1 MHAISDTSPL
11 IWLAKIGK
19 LSLLKELFSEILVP
33 EEVYKEA
40 VERGLHEGFSD
51 ALLIREG
58 FNQGWIKVARLNED
72 ETVFCREILKHAFEI
87 HLGEVQAIVLA
98 RRTSATA
105 LLLMD
110 ESSGRAFAEAWGLKV
125 NGVFFVIM
133 MALRRGLLSG
143 VEAKEAVLTLV
154 QKGFRIEP
162 KLLAK
167 VIREI
172 DAYKDSDTA

>member
-1 MHAISDTSPL
+1 M
-11 IWLAKIGK
+11 KIGK

-58 FNQGWIKVARLNED
+58 FDQGWIKVARLNED
-72 ETVFCREILKHAFEI
+72 ETVFCREI
-87 HLGEVQAIVLA
+87 HLGEAQAIVLA

-154 QKGFRIEP
+154 QKGLRIEP

-172 DAYKDSDTA
+172 DAYKDSGTA

>member
-1 MHAISDTSPL
+1 LPTVSNTSPL
-11 IWLAKIGK
+11 IWLSKIGK
-19 LSLLKELFSEILVP
+19 LTLLKDLFNEILIP

-40 VERGLHEGFSD
+40 VERGLQEGFSE
-51 ALLIREG
+51 ALIIKEG
-58 FNQGWIKVARLNED
+58 VDQGWIKISRLGENEI
-72 ETVFCREILKHAFEI
+72 TLCKKIMKHAFEI
-87 HLGEVQAIVLA
+87 HMGEAQAIVLA
-98 RRTSATA
+98 RRIGANA

-110 ESSGRAFAEAWGLKV
+110 ESSGRAFAEAWGLRV
-125 NGVFFVIM
+125 NGIIFVIM
-133 MALRRGLLSG
+133 TGLRRGLLSG

-172 DAYKDSDTA
+172 DAYKNSSKA

>member
-1 MHAISDTSPL
+1 LPAISNTSPL

-19 LSLLKELFSEILVP
+19 LSLLKELFFEVLVP

-40 VERGLHEGFSD
+40 VERGLQEGFSD

-58 FNQGWIKVARLNED
+58 FSQGWIKVSRLNED
-72 ETVFCREILKHAFEI
+72 EAALCKEILNHAFEI
-87 HLGEVQAIVLA
+87 HIGEAQAIVVA
-98 RRTSATA
+98 RRIGASA

-125 NGVFFVIM
+125 NGVIYVIM

-143 VEAKEAVLTLV
+143 AEAKEAVLTLV
-154 QKGFRIEP
+154 QKGFRVEP
-162 KLLAK
+162 KLLARM
-167 VIREI
+167 IREI
-172 DAYKDSDTA
+172 DAYKKGSTV

>member
-1 MHAISDTSPL
+1 L

-40 VERGLHEGFSD
+40 VDRGLQEGFSD

-58 FNQGWIKVARLNED
+58 FNQSWIKVVRLNED
-72 ETVFCREILKHAFEI
+72 EAAFCREILKHAFEI
-87 HLGEVQAIVLA
+87 HLGEAQAIVLA
-98 RRTSATA
+98 RRIGANA

-110 ESSGRAFAEAWGLKV
+110 ESSGRAFAEAWGLRV
-125 NGVFFVIM
+125 NGIIFVIM
-133 MALRRGLLSG
+133 TGLRRGLLSG

-172 DAYKDSDTA
+172 DAYKNSSKA

>member
-1 MHAISDTSPL
+1 MLVISNTSPL

-40 VERGLHEGFSD
+40 VERGLQEGFSD

-58 FNQGWIKVARLNED
+58 FNQGWIKVSRLNED
-72 ETVFCREILKHAFEI
+72 EAPFCREILKHAFEI
-87 HLGEVQAIVLA
+87 HMGEAQAIVLA
-98 RRTSATA
+98 RRIGASA

-125 NGVFFVIM
+125 KGVIYVIVR
-133 MALRRGLLSG
+133 ALRRGLLSG

-162 KLLAK
+162 KLLARI
-167 VIREI
+167 IREI
-172 DAYKDSDTA
+172 DAYKNSGKA